1 MRLGR
6 ERKME
11 EQRERVVAEAEDWT
25 NSTKTD
31 WHGSVLPHLLTSFT
45 ISKTALLWI
54 LFSFYRWKNRCRE
67 NVLGSRCLKI
77 QPSTAHGFHFKV
89 EGARSALRTEHVGT
103 TEQHQTAVPPIL
115 AMTCVLGCLHL

>member
-11 EQRERVVAEAEDWT
+11 EQERERAVAEAEDWT
-25 NSTKTD
+25 NSTD
-31 WHGSVLPHLLTSFT
+31 RLHGMGQCFPVYLPHL

-54 LFSFYRWKNRCRE
+54 LLSFYRWRKPLQRE
-67 NVLGSRCLKI
+67 CSWLTVLKI
-77 QPSTAHGFHFKV
+77 QPSTALGFHFKV

-103 TEQHQTAVPPIL
+103 T
-115 AMTCVLGCLHL
+115 